1 MVFKKATKE
10 QAKLRM
16 GIIGPAGS
24 GKTYTALIT
33 ARNLVPDGKI
43 AVIDTERG
51 SASKYADIFE
61 FDVCELESFH
71 PENYIKTIQAAEEAG
86 YDVLSSTPF
95 PMRGRERRCAGT
107 SGQGGGKSEETR
119 LLHGGT

>member
-1 MVFKKATKE
+1 MVFKRATKE

-24 GKTYTALIT
+24 GKTYTALLT

-43 AVIDTERG
+43 AVLDTERG

-86 YDVLSSTPF
+86 L
-95 PMRGRERRCAGT
+95 
-107 SGQGGGKSEETR
+107 
-119 LLHGGT
+119 